1 MTLDELEAPKTQ
13 SRPISFSQRKPMKLT
28 VWSRAL
34 VIAAGTAAA
43 AHAQSVSQQT
53 ISTDRPGLL
62 FGTSIVPPGLLQ
74 IESGEL
80 TFQNGGIPGGDSSL
94 LSTPTFLRYGLSDS
108 FEVQMGVSPYNRL
121 TSRSFGRSQSISGTG
136 DIQLGAKYALVQGG
150 ASTPA
155 ITLVGFVTTPT
166 GNSVFSAGRPAYN
179 VNAIVA
185 WQLDNESNLS
195 AMISDT
201 QVPISGGRYADSGT
215 LAVSVSHSFSA
226 RLAFYVEAGYF
237 PGFIHS
243 VNTALAGGGATY
255 LLTNRL
261 QIDGSFDVG
270 LNGASPSSLAGTGIS
285 FLF

>member
-1 MTLDELEAPKTQ
+1 
-13 SRPISFSQRKPMKLT
+13 MKLT

-34 VIAAGTAAA
+34 VIAAGTASA
-43 AHAQSVSQQT
+43 AHAQSVSAPT

-74 IESGEL
+74 IESGDL
-80 TFQNGGIPGGDSSL
+80 TFQNSKIPGGDNSL
-94 LSTPTFLRYGLSDS
+94 VSTPTFLRYGLSDS
-108 FEVQMGVSPYNRL
+108 FEIQLGVSPYNLL
-121 TSRSFGRSQSISGTG
+121 TSRSFGRSQSVIGTS
-136 DIQLGAKYALVQGG
+136 DIQLGAKYALLQGG
-150 ASTPA
+150 TSAPA

-166 GNSVFSAGRPAYN
+166 GNSAFSGGRPAYN
-179 VNAIVA
+179 INAVVA
-185 WQLDNESNLS
+185 LQLDNDSNLS
-195 AMISDT
+195 TMISDT

-226 RLAFYVEAGYF
+226 RLGFYVEAGYF
-237 PGFIHS
+237 PGFS
-243 VNTALAGGGATY
+243 YSANTALAGGGLTY

-270 LNGASPSSLAGTGIS
+270 LNHASPNSLVGTGIS